1 MGQQVGQ
8 AQCGAQRG
16 CKILEFRQ
24 QPHHRVGDDDADL
37 GKAPNVPVC
46 KRTTTLSA
54 LCPAQPFSLQPPL
67 ETSSPS

>member
-16 CKILEFRQ
+16 CQILELRQ
-24 QPHHRVGDDDADL
+24 QPHHRVGDDDTDL
-37 GKAPNVPVC
+37 GKAPNIPVC
-46 KRTTTLSA
+46 KPTTIVSA
-54 LCPAQPFSLQPPL
+54 LCPAQPFSLQRAL